1 MGVKDAL
8 AEKTENKGAVKLTKS
23 MSIADMIKAMEP
35 EIKKA
40 LPQVITPERF
50 TRMALSALNT
60 TPKLAECSQMSFL
73 GALMNAAQLGLE
85 PNTPLGQAYLIPYRN
100 KGKLECQFQIGYKGL
115 IDMVYRNDNIQ
126 TVQAQCVY
134 ENDEFEYELG
144 LEPKLVH
151 KPALKDRGNLILVY
165 ALWKAKN
172 GGFGFEVMSKEDID
186 IHARKYSQSFSS
198 SYSPWKT
205 NYEEMAKKTVIKKCL
220 KYAPVKSDFVMQVCE
235 LVVWTVESIRTSKIW
250 KGCKGLKTSR
260 MNGRKKQHLILITL
274 KKYINTK
281 SKILYLPWKEKMF
294 CWIIQIRNDE
304 LLSC

>member
-1 MGVKDAL
+1 MAVKDAL
-8 AEKTENKGAVKLTKS
+8 AEKTSRKNEAVKLTKN

-35 EIKKA
+35 EIRKA

-115 IDMVYRNDNIQ
+115 IDMVYRNENIQ

-134 ENDEFEYELG
+134 ENDDFQYELG
-144 LEPKLVH
+144 LDPKLVH

-165 ALWKAKN
+165 ALWKSKN
-172 GGFGFEVMSKEDID
+172 GGFGFMSKEDVD
-186 IHARKYSQSFSS
+186 DHARRFSQSFGS

-220 KYAPVKSDFVMQVCE
+220 KYAPLKTDFVMQMSND
-235 LVVWTVESIRTSKIW
+235 ESIKSE
-250 KGCKGLKTSR
+250 
-260 MNGRKKQHLILITL
+260 
-274 KKYINTK
+274 INVDM
-281 SKILYLPWKEKMF
+281 SEVVNEQEDPNIIDQEYKEVENE
-294 CWIIQIRNDE
+294 QSE
-304 LLSC
+304 Q

>member
-60 TPKLAECSQMSFL
+60 TTKLAECSQMSFL

-220 KYAPVKSDFVMQVCE
+220 KYAPVKSDFVMQV
-235 LVVWTVESIRTSKIW
+235 S
-250 KGCKGLKTSR
+250 
-260 MNGRKKQHLILITL
+260 
-274 KKYINTK
+274 
-281 SKILYLPWKEKMF
+281 
-294 CWIIQIRNDE
+294 NDE
-304 LLSC
+304 TVKSELSVDMSEIANEQEPVIDAEYNEVAAEQETAAAEA